1 MTLPIKV
8 IRSQRRK
15 KSSAARVVNGIIE
28 VRIPAWM
35 STEQETEAVATLA
48 ARIEKK
54 RAIAETGVDLMAR
67 ARTLAHVY
75 KLPVPRKIT
84 WVTNQNTLWGSCS
97 FDDGVVRLSSRLLT
111 TPDWVLDYVIL
122 HEITHLVESDHG
134 PEFQRLMERYP
145 KAERAEGFSRSNGAG
160 LYELSTDSRHVLVAS
175 TWLKVKTCMPVTPRS
190 SKSLLSG
197 SNRSLGS

>member
-35 STEQETEAVATLA
+35 STEQETEAVATLT

-54 RAIAETGVDLMAR
+54 HAIAETGVDLMAR

-75 KLPVPRKIT
+75 KLPVPRKIS

-97 FDDGVVRLSSRLLT
+97 FDDGFVRLSSRLLT
-111 TPDWVLDYVIL
+111 APDWVLDYVIL

-145 KAERAEGFSRSNGAG
+145 KAERAEGFLEAM
-160 LYELSTDSRHVLVAS
+160 A
-175 TWLKVKTCMPVTPRS
+175 
-190 SKSLLSG
+190 
-197 SNRSLGS
+197 LGFTS